1 MAEEQTDM
9 FDLDDAQEQAE
20 IERIL
25 RETQVLED
33 QRQAENRQ
41 FQDELRE
48 QLGLP
53 AKPRGG
59 ARPGAGR
66 KPKWQK
72 PSTTVMRVPEQYA
85 GIVRALILHLDETQD
100 IRRGYAPATS
110 ERLPTRSI
118 TGRAQYVQ
126 FTVLPRD
133 EPREIQS
140 ELNL

>member
-1 MAEEQTDM
+1 MIDPNMSDE
-9 FDLDDAQEQAE
+9 QEQAE
-20 IERIL
+20 IKRRL
-25 RETQVLED
+25 RDIAESETQ
-33 QRQAENRQ
+33 RKAESRQ